1 MYISQAQFCGSEI
14 RITQIQNTRQEN
26 QD

>member
-14 RITQIQNTRQEN
+14 RITQIQNTRREN